1 MYPVLD
7 IESVISHAT
16 NLFRFMEAAVRQGL
30 MAADAGPANQGIK
43 DENTNVLKMVLAI
56 ALTVEGSGQSDTGNR
71 LFESVKGAAD
81 AILHSESVSIK
92 SLPLLVL
99 MVSFITSQTP
109 PSDPK
114 LHPEALQTSVC
125 AVLISIMM
133 PYKISLTKSSP
144 DDVSFPSRRRGPCM
158 ALDWPSCSHVH

>member
-30 MAADAGPANQGIK
+30 MAADAAPANQGIK
-43 DENTNVLKMVLAI
+43 DENTTVLKMVLAI

-99 MVSFITSQTP
+99 VVSFITSQTP
-109 PSDPK
+109 LRPK
-114 LHPEALQTSVC
+114 A
-125 AVLISIMM
+125 
-133 PYKISLTKSSP
+133 SSG
-144 DDVSFPSRRRGPCM
+144 SAANICLRSTH
-158 ALDWPSCSHVH
+158 LDHGAI

>member
-1 MYPVLD
+1 MYPVLN

-30 MAADAGPANQGIK
+30 ISADAAPTNQGIK

-81 AILHSESVSIK
+81 AILHSESVRIK

-99 MVSFITSQTP
+99 VVSFFSSFLPLVRVVCLFLKCRKTVLYIAVHTQSELLNLADNKSRQCFIFIEM
-109 PSDPK
+109 K
-114 LHPEALQTSVC
+114 KALHGA
-125 AVLISIMM
+125 
-133 PYKISLTKSSP
+133 
-144 DDVSFPSRRRGPCM
+144 
-158 ALDWPSCSHVH
+158 

>member
-1 MYPVLD
+1 MYPVIN

-16 NLFRFMEAAVRQGL
+16 NLLRFMEAAVRQGL
-30 MAADAGPANQGIK
+30 VSADAAPANQGIK

-99 MVSFITSQTP
+99 VVSLSIFLPRVRAVCLSLKCCIYWGLHSQRI
-109 PSDPK
+109 
-114 LHPEALQTSVC
+114 AN
-125 AVLISIMM
+125 
-133 PYKISLTKSSP
+133 PY
-144 DDVSFPSRRRGPCM
+144 
-158 ALDWPSCSHVH
+158 

>member
-1 MYPVLD
+1 MYPVLNID
-7 IESVISHAT
+7 SVITHAT

-30 MAADAGPANQGIK
+30 MATDAGPTNQSIK

-99 MVSFITSQTP
+99 VVSFITSQP

-114 LHPEALQTSVC
+114 LHLEVLQTSVC
-125 AVLISIMM
+125 TALISIIVL
-133 PYKISLTKSSP
+133 YKISLTKLPS
-144 DDVSFPSRRRGPCM
+144 DDVSFPSRRRGSCM
-158 ALDWPSCSHVH
+158 ALDWSGCSHVH